1 MSNVKKY
8 RSRVHMV
15 LLYPENTEH
24 LEVLENI
31 KKNYDCAYILHD
43 MDITEDGEVKKAHFH
58 VIIRTQNATW
68 NTALCSAI
76 GLNETNLVQHIR
88 NIDNAL
94 LYLVHFNEPEKY
106 QYNLADVKG
115 NLKDKLVSAMNNQNK
130 SEGEKVSELIDYI
143 ENYKGYL
150 SLTAFS
156 KFCASN
162 GYWSEFRRSGS
173 IFIKIIEEKN
183 GMKK

>member
-1 MSNVKKY
+1 MKKY

-15 LLYPENTEH
+15 LLYPENENH
-24 LEVLENI
+24 LKVLDNI
-31 KKNYDCAYILHD
+31 KQNYDYAYCLHD
-43 MDITEDGEVKKAHFH
+43 MDTNDDGELKKEHYH

-68 NTALCSAI
+68 NTALCSNI
-76 GLNETNLVQHIR
+76 GLEEVNLVQHIR
-88 NIDNAL
+88 NLDNAL
-94 LYLVHFNEPEKY
+94 LYLVHFNEPDKH
-106 QYNLADVKG
+106 QYNIDDVHG
-115 NLKDKLVSAMNNQNK
+115 NLKSKLVMAMNSQNK
-130 SEGEKVSELIDYI
+130 SEGEKVSELIEYI
-143 ENYKGYL
+143 EEYKGYL

-162 GYWSEFRRSGS
+162 GYWSEFRRSGA